1 MNSRPELRCIQTGVR
16 RIVSYLVIATFLFH
30 FVTTAAALPLEEN
43 IFQDPVSGQ
52 TVGVVASLRS
62 LYRNPAPGGVASLA
76 AEDAEQVA
84 LAAMKEYSSQ
94 IGVISPEKQLRRQK
108 TEIDDLGVTH
118 VQFQQ
123 VMDQV
128 PVFGSKIIVHLNP
141 ARDSVLINGR
151 VSQRNVETLKPSLSP
166 EDALQ
171 RAEVEWRRQYS
182 SEPNLKGIPTLFVLD
197 TGLLEDLS
205 SGNVYLTFQVDLG
218 ANNQAFRYFIDAA
231 TGVVVY
237 RIPLSTSATKRL
249 VYDCSYGDGACYLDS
264 YSGFWG
270 YTFGRSE
277 GQLSRGANPI
287 NLSLIQAY
295 PNETDRL
302 YVMLGSAHDYFGVTF
317 NRNGANGVGG
327 LGDGS
332 SYPIDTIPAVSY
344 ADYKLPGIGCPNA
357 NFNQMLSSL
366 EFCAG
371 LMLVDTVGHEFTHA
385 VVHYTADLIY
395 QGQSGALNESFADI
409 FGEAVERY
417 ASGSHDWLLGASS
430 RLGTLRSMS
439 QVLSSTT
446 LIMGP
451 TLTEVSR
458 TVSTAPYISVAQLM
472 PVESILIR
480 ECSTM
485 RHTLWRWEGHLTVAP
500 FLAWGRLKWS
510 KLCIVL

>member
-123 VMDQV
+123 IMDQV

-231 TGVVVY
+231 HSDASDHRFRNEPIT
-237 RIPLSTSATKRL
+237 
-249 VYDCSYGDGACYLDS
+249 
-264 YSGFWG
+264 YSDIS
-270 YTFGRSE
+270 RSE
-277 GQLSRGANPI
+277 
-287 NLSLIQAY
+287 
-295 PNETDRL
+295 
-302 YVMLGSAHDYFGVTF
+302 
-317 NRNGANGVGG
+317 
-327 LGDGS
+327 
-332 SYPIDTIPAVSY
+332 
-344 ADYKLPGIGCPNA
+344 
-357 NFNQMLSSL
+357 
-366 EFCAG
+366 
-371 LMLVDTVGHEFTHA
+371 
-385 VVHYTADLIY
+385 
-395 QGQSGALNESFADI
+395 
-409 FGEAVERY
+409 
-417 ASGSHDWLLGASS
+417 
-430 RLGTLRSMS
+430 RSD
-439 QVLSSTT
+439 V
-446 LIMGP
+446 
-451 TLTEVSR
+451 
-458 TVSTAPYISVAQLM
+458 
-472 PVESILIR
+472 
-480 ECSTM
+480 
-485 RHTLWRWEGHLTVAP
+485 W
-500 FLAWGRLKWS
+500 
-510 KLCIVL
+510 